1 MVQLYVKK
9 VRATGGAV
17 SSTLVIGAA
26 TGFLKSLDKTGAREH
41 LVITSD
47 VED

>member
-1 MVQLYVKK
+1 M
-9 VRATGGAV
+9 

-41 LVITSD
+41 LELNRFWAHSLLRRINFV
-47 VED
+47 